1 VVHHESMT
9 PSELGPEA
17 RRRVAL
23 AVSTG
28 EAVADP
34 ALAPAAVALARAAQQ
49 RLRLRTVPSALRIS
63 GATTAVWL
71 VLVVLPVSLGARVYW
86 TALAAGL
93 GVGVLLFFVIWLAGW
108 RQLRLARRAEARNQR
123 LLEAGPGQPDR

>member
-1 VVHHESMT
+1 MT